1 MKLAACKARLR
12 RGEQLGL
19 LEVDTACKQIE
30 GDKPEEPKGF
40 DVKKKKKKAKKTQEK
55 RTR

>member
-1 MKLAACKARLR
+1 MKLASCKACLG

-40 DVKKKKKKAKKTQEK
+40 EPCLVLREELM
-55 RTR
+55 R

>member
-30 GDKPEEPKGF
+30 GDNPEEPKGF
-40 DVKKKKKKAKKTQEK
+40 EPCLVLGEELM
-55 RTR
+55 R